1 MGLCRSFEF
10 TILRRLIAEKGG
22 MLSVL
27 RRHANIKDGNLDEVY
42 VCNFQRDGSRPT
54 VFDMQVLITNHF
66 VLLKGKLIGSERQM
80 EAF

>member
-54 VFDMQVLITNHF
+54 VFE
-66 VLLKGKLIGSERQM
+66 K
-80 EAF
+80 